1 MYKFYKYHGAG
12 NDFFIADNRSGRYTL
27 SADQIRRLCD
37 RHTGFGADGV
47 MLLENSDSGVF
58 RMVYYNPDGSTGMM
72 CGNGGR
78 CIVSFAAD
86 LGLVTPGERFSFEA
100 PDGLHQAEILP
111 APPVAEPVSPVAE
124 PAPSAVSPASPV
136 AEPVEATSSQT
147 TEFLRQPDQPERT
160 VRLKMKDVTESE
172 YFLKGGISFFDT
184 GARHIVKFVK
194 GLNEYPVRAE
204 GPVLRRNRR
213 FAPAGVNVNFVEPTS
228 VDGVRILNIR
238 TFEKGVEDE
247 TLACGTG
254 IVAAALAAFS
264 QGFIGG
270 LRPDGRVSVVVRA
283 AIASLTVDF
292 FPGING
298 SRFTASD
305 IWLTGP
311 SDFVGTVEIML

>member
-12 NDFFIADNRSGRYTL
+12 NDFLLADNRSGDL
-27 SADQIRRLCD
+27 SLSPEQIRHLCA

-47 MLLENSDSGVF
+47 MLLENSDEAAF
-58 RMVYYNPDGSTGMM
+58 RMVFYNPDGSGGMM

-78 CIVSFAAD
+78 CIVAFAAD
-86 LGLVTPGERFSFEA
+86 LGTVKAGEPVAFEA
-100 PDGLHQAEILP
+100 PDGFHQAEIL
-111 APPVAEPVSPVAE
+111 S
-124 PAPSAVSPASPV
+124 ASPV

-147 TEFLRQPDQPERT
+147 LESLRQPNQSERT

-172 YFLKGGISFFDT
+172 YFRKDGVSFFDT

-194 GLNEYPVRAE
+194 GLNEYPVRTE
-204 GPVLRRNRR
+204 GPVLRRDQR
-213 FAPAGVNVNFVEPTS
+213 FAPAGANVNFVEPTS
-228 VDGVRILNIR
+228 VGGARILSIR

-254 IVAAALAAFS
+254 IVAAALAAYS

-270 LRPDGRVSVVVRA
+270 LHPDGRVSVVVRA
-283 AIASLTVDF
+283 AIASLSVDF
-292 FPGING
+292 VPGIIG
-298 SRFTASD
+298 SHFTAND

-311 SDFVGTVEIML
+311 ADFIGTVEIML